1 MNLKEYFRAV
11 EEQEAAIEDAFV
23 LTVSLPTP
31 NGGKAGV
38 VSEVNRTTAAK
49 LLVEGKARLATPEEV
64 AQVRQEREA
73 KRRQRDLEV
82 LQERIR
88 MSRLAEVELETLK
101 NALKA
106 TENEQ

>member
-11 EEQEAAIEDAFV
+11 EAQEASIEDAFV
-23 LTVSLPTP
+23 LVISLSTP
-31 NGGKAGV
+31 NGGKEGV

-64 AQVRQEREA
+64 AQVREEQEETRRRRELA
-73 KRRQRDLEV
+73 A
-82 LQERIR
+82 LQDRIR